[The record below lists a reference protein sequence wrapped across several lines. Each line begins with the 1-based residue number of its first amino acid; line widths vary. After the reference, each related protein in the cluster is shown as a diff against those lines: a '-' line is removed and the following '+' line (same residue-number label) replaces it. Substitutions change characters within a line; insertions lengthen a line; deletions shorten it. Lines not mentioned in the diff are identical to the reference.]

1 MAYNQGGDRGGFRG
15 GDRGGRPSFGGPKR
29 WGGNDRGGRDDRP
42 TEMFKAVC
50 SECGKTCEVPFRP
63 SGDKPVFCNECFGK
77 KKGDTGTAPR
87 NDRARP
93 DESFG
98 RGPRMDFA
106 PRPPAH
112 APVGGDPMHK
122 QMEAI
127 NSKLDRLIKLMEGTA
142 VVKPA
147 KVENVKPWE
156 KTTAPVKVANA
167 PELKALLDRAM
178 DKPAKKSAAKPV
190 AKKTVAKKPA
200 RSVGGAASKTATK
213 KVVAK
218 KKK

>member
-87 NDRARP
+87 NDRG
-93 DESFG
+93 G
-98 RGPRMDFA
+98 RDFSPKPAYTPAA
-106 PRPPAH
+106 PA
-112 APVGGDPMHK
+112 VSDSMHK
-122 QMEAI
+122 QMESI

-178 DKPAKKSAAKPV
+178 DKPAKKSTAKPAAKKVAPKVV
-190 AKKTVAKKPA
+190 AKK
-200 RSVGGAASKTATK
+200 AAPKTAAK

>member
-63 SGDKPVFCNECFGK
+63 SGEKPVFCNECFGK

-87 NDRARP
+87 NDR
-93 DESFG
+93 
-98 RGPRMDFA
+98 GPRDFA
-106 PRPPAH
+106 PKPAYAPAAH
-112 APVGGDPMHK
+112 APAGNDPMHK

-156 KTTAPVKVANA
+156 KTSAPVKVANA

-178 DKPAKKSAAKPV
+178 DKPTKKVAPKAV
-190 AKKTVAKKPA
+190 AKKTVAKKVAPKTVAKKPA
-200 RSVGGAASKTATK
+200 RTSGG
-213 KVVAK
+213 VVAK

>member
-29 WGGNDRGGRDDRP
+29 WGGNDRGGRDDRK

-63 SGDKPVFCNECFGK
+63 SGDKPVFCNECFGS

-87 NDRARP
+87 NDR
-93 DESFG
+93 
-98 RGPRMDFA
+98 GPRMDFA
-106 PRPPAH
+106 PKPAY
-112 APVGGDPMHK
+112 APAASAGNDPMHK

-156 KTTAPVKVANA
+156 KTSAPVKVANA

-178 DKPAKKSAAKPV
+178 DKPAKKSTAKPAAKKVAPKVV
-190 AKKTVAKKPA
+190 AKK
-200 RSVGGAASKTATK
+200 AAPKTAAK

>member
-29 WGGNDRGGRDDRP
+29 WSGNDRGGRDDRP

-50 SECGKTCEVPFRP
+50 SECGNSCEVPFRP
-63 SGDKPVFCNECFGK
+63 SGDKPVFCNDCFGK
-77 KKGDTGTAPR
+77 KKNDMGGAPR
-87 NDRARP
+87 NDR
-93 DESFG
+93 
-98 RGPRMDFA
+98 GPRTDFA

-112 APVGGDPMHK
+112 GPAHGPVGGDPMHK

-178 DKPAKKSAAKPV
+178 DKPAKKVAPKAV
-190 AKKTVAKKPA
+190 AKKTVAKKVAP
-200 RSVGGAASKTATK
+200 KTVAK

>member
-1 MAYNQGGDRGGFRG
+1 
-15 GDRGGRPSFGGPKR
+15 
-29 WGGNDRGGRDDRP
+29 
-42 TEMFKAVC
+42 
-50 SECGKTCEVPFRP
+50 
-63 SGDKPVFCNECFGK
+63 
-77 KKGDTGTAPR
+77 
-87 NDRARP
+87 
-93 DESFG
+93 
-98 RGPRMDFA
+98 
-106 PRPPAH
+106 
-112 APVGGDPMHK
+112 MHK

-178 DKPAKKSAAKPV
+178 DKPAKKSTAKPAAKKVAPKVV
-190 AKKTVAKKPA
+190 AKK
-200 RSVGGAASKTATK
+200 ASPKTAAK

>member
-29 WGGNDRGGRDDRP
+29 WGGNDRGGRDDRQ

-87 NDRARP
+87 NDR
-93 DESFG
+93 
-98 RGPRMDFA
+98 GPRMDFA

-112 APVGGDPMHK
+112 GPAHGPIGGDPMHK

-167 PELKALLDRAM
+167 PELKALLDRAV
-178 DKPAKKSAAKPV
+178 DKPAKKSTSKPAVKKVTSKAV
-190 AKKTVAKKPA
+190 AKK
-200 RSVGGAASKTATK
+200 SASKTATK